1 MIRKYYCRSI
11 LALLLIPVV
20 VILTALIFEAIDPEL
35 ARGHADYARNYALL
49 DHARR
54 VALLAGPV
62 LAGVLWLLSGLW
74 LLRAKSRRGVWLW
87 LALLGAPGFAMLSA
101 LLDRS
106 PPAPNDAYRLWLAR
120 LPPLLRVLYEVVRF
134 AALGFVTMQ
143 LVEWWNDGTA
153 LLEATRRGVALAVV
167 LAERDASS
175 GMWAF
180 GDGMRAAF
188 LFVLIYALWPA
199 SYNAVAGLIRRL
211 RHRTA
216 SDSPPS
222 T

>member
-1 MIRKYYCRSI
+1 MIRKYSCLSI

-20 VILTALIFEAIDPEL
+20 VILTARLFEAIDPEL
-35 ARGHADYARNYALL
+35 TLGHADFARNYALL
-49 DHARR
+49 EHARR
-54 VALLAGPV
+54 VVLWAGPV
-62 LAGVLWLLSGLW
+62 LAGVLWLLACAW
-74 LLRAKSRRGVWLW
+74 LLRAKSRHKVWLL
-87 LALLGAPGFAMLSA
+87 LAMLGAPGFAVLSV
-101 LLDRS
+101 LSDLS
-106 PPAPNDAYRLWLAR
+106 PPAPNDAYRRLLAR

-143 LVEWWNDGTA
+143 LIEWWNDYTA
-153 LLEATRRGVALAVV
+153 LLEATRRGVALVVV

-216 SDSPPS
+216 SDSPS
-222 T
+222 GT

>member
-20 VILTALIFEAIDPEL
+20 VILAARIFEAIDPEL

-49 DHARR
+49 AHARR
-54 VALLAGPV
+54 VVLLAGPV
-62 LAGVLWLLSGLW
+62 LAGVLWLLACVW
-74 LLRAKSRRGVWLW
+74 LLRAKARRRVWLL

-101 LLDRS
+101 LSDRS
-106 PPAPNDAYRLWLAR
+106 PPAPNDAYRRQLAR
-120 LPPLLRVLYEVVRF
+120 LPRLLRVLYEIVRF

-143 LVEWWNDGTA
+143 LVEWWNDRTA

-211 RHRTA
+211 RHLVENR
-216 SDSPPS
+216 PHV
-222 T
+222 